1 MITVQELI
9 NTLNNIKNKDLE
21 VTVEN
26 IDYPDSPF
34 EVKYVTINPNF
45 VQIELVT

>member
-1 MITVQELI
+1 MTVQELI
-9 NTLNNIKNKDLE
+9 DTLNNIGNEDLE

-34 EVKYVTINPNF
+34 EIKCVTINLNF
-45 VQIELVT
+45 VQIALVE